1 MISFVGK
8 LNRCCTGATN
18 LRIPQLWRG
27 LAFSLVLG
35 FAPLSLQAESLF
47 SWTIT
52 QVEPSTEQGM
62 VLFQHEFPAKS
73 TQTRFALELP
83 LKTMKA
89 WTCKLHW
96 KQEISSK
103 QVQEKLFVR
112 CTTASR
118 EFRVTGRVACVYR
131 FSDRRWIFG
140 ETTFDLEAWKGR
152 KVIGMATFQLRCDRE
167 EHTSSGS

>member
-8 LNRCCTGATN
+8 WDRCCSGATN

-52 QVEPSTEQGM
+52 QVE
-62 VLFQHEFPAKS
+62 
-73 TQTRFALELP
+73 
-83 LKTMKA
+83 
-89 WTCKLHW
+89 
-96 KQEISSK
+96 
-103 QVQEKLFVR
+103 EKLFVR

-118 EFRVTGRVACVYR
+118 EFRVTGRVACAYR

>member
-52 QVEPSTEQGM
+52 QVEPRAEQGL
-62 VLFQHEFPAKS
+62 VLLEHKFPAKPA
-73 TQTRFALELP
+73 QTRFALELP

-89 WTCKLHW
+89 WTCTLHW
-96 KQEISSK
+96 KQEISPK

-112 CTTASR
+112 CTTASH
-118 EFRVTGRVACVYR
+118 EFRVTGRVACAYR
-131 FSDRRWIFG
+131 FSDRRWKFG

-152 KVIGMATFQLRCDRE
+152 AVIGMATFQLRCDRE